1 MVLEKILLFGKW
13 DTTGIEV
20 MDPGLRQYINLE
32 PVYIPIRARGKYAKK
47 RFGKRKVHIV
57 ERLINKLMVPGHEGK
72 KHRFTSGRCTGKTVN
87 VMNIVR
93 KAFEIIEKR
102 TGKNPVEVLVRAIEN
117 AAPREEIVLIEIGGV
132 RVPKAVDTSPQR
144 RVDVALRWIA
154 QGTYKKCYKQHL
166 KAPEA
171 LAEEIIAAAENNPQR
186 SYAIQKKIEIERQ
199 AAASR

>member
-1 MVLEKILLFGKW
+1 MEKVLLFGKW

-20 MDPGLRQYINLE
+20 KDPGLRQYICLD
-32 PVYIPIRARGKYAKK
+32 PIYIPLRSKGKHAKK

-72 KHRFTSGRCTGKTVN
+72 KHKFTSGHCTGKTVN
-87 VMNIVR
+87 AMNIVR
-93 KAFEIIEKR
+93 EAFEIIERR
-102 TGKNPVEVLVRAIEN
+102 TKMNPVEVLVRAIEN

-144 RVDVALRWIA
+144 RVDVALRWVA
-154 QGTYKKCYKQHL
+154 QGTYKKCYKQHK

-171 LAEEIIAAAENNPQR
+171 LAEEIIAAANNDNQR
-186 SYAIQKKIEIERQ
+186 SYAIQKKIEVERQ